1 MRSVSDSSA
10 ITDQCVP
17 SPRPSE
23 HRPPSS
29 EARGRARPTATPTS
43 ERVSVCGPG
52 PREKERTVLDSRM
65 TSEARQAD
73 TRFYADSLEHR
84 RRTVRPRRPTVPL
97 TISVHSLAPVCA
109 PVRSSVGAWSW
120 GRAVAELPVR
130 HVSLLDSA
138 QCTPESHGGLVE
150 LEALSCLSAPCAS
163 LGSIGKRRGRWRR
176 RGRAQGAG
184 RVLR

>member
-1 MRSVSDSSA
+1 MTVSVRSRISVSR
-10 ITDQCVP
+10 V
-17 SPRPSE
+17 PSE
-23 HRPPSS
+23 H
-29 EARGRARPTATPTS
+29 RGRARPTATPTS

-73 TRFYADSLEHR
+73 TRLYASLEHR
-84 RRTVRPRRPTVPL
+84 RRKVRPRRPTVPL

-120 GRAVAELPVR
+120 GRAVPELPVR
-130 HVSLLDSA
+130 HGSLLDSA

>member
-1 MRSVSDSSA
+1 MTAVRSRISVSR
-10 ITDQCVP
+10 V
-17 SPRPSE
+17 PSE
-23 HRPPSS
+23 H
-29 EARGRARPTATPTS
+29 RGRARPTATPTS

-73 TRFYADSLEHR
+73 TRLYASLEHR
-84 RRTVRPRRPTVPL
+84 RRRPTVPL

-120 GRAVAELPVR
+120 GRAVPELPLR
-130 HVSLLDSA
+130 HGSLLDSA

>member
-1 MRSVSDSSA
+1 MTVISVL
-10 ITDQCVP
+10 
-17 SPRPSE
+17 PSE

-29 EARGRARPTATPTS
+29 EAERDPRPTATPTS

-84 RRTVRPRRPTVPL
+84 RRTVRPETHCATDYLCALTRP
-97 TISVHSLAPVCA
+97 C
-109 PVRSSVGAWSW
+109 VRSCALVRRSVVMGPS
-120 GRAVAELPVR
+120 GPELPVR
-130 HVSLLDSA
+130 HGSLLDSA